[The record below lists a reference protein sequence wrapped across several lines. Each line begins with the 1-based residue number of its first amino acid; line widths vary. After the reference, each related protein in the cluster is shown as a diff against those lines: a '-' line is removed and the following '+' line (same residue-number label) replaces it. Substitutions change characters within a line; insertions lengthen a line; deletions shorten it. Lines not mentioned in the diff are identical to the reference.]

1 MGVKCL
7 TDRQNYNSIDL
18 AKLIGSFL
26 VIAIHTNI
34 FISFSETF
42 NWYFINL
49 FCRIA
54 VYFFFIVSAY
64 FFFQKIQFN
73 ENGKIKNCKDNW
85 NTLKKYFVRM
95 TTLYLVWTAIY
106 LIPNIVKW
114 YQENCLTLANFKG
127 YILSVFL
134 NSSYYHLWFLI
145 SLIYAIPMM
154 FIMLLLINKRALI
167 VISLIVYIV
176 GLLFGTYCFIE
187 TPFNGIYDLLSKYWP
202 RLCTVIFDVIP
213 ICSLALVCDSIKTTK
228 RINAV
233 LAILFLAGYS
243 IEGMMLYF
251 LAPNQA
257 SSYNAILLPTILF
270 VFLAIKSI
278 NLPLRNPMIV
288 RKSSTLIYC
297 MHPLIMWLVSF
308 FVDSSQINSLL
319 WFGLISILSFA
330 ISLLIV
336 MLYDKFTFMK
346 FLKYVM

>member
-1 MGVKCL
+1 M
-7 TDRQNYNSIDL
+7 
-18 AKLIGSFL
+18 
-26 VIAIHTNI
+26 VIAIHINI

-106 LIPNIVKW
+106 LIPNIFMW

-154 FIMLLLINKRALI
+154 YIVLLLINKRALI
-167 VISLIVYIV
+167 VISLIIYIV

-202 RLCTVIFDVIP
+202 R
-213 ICSLALVCDSIKTTK
+213 
-228 RINAV
+228 
-233 LAILFLAGYS
+233 
-243 IEGMMLYF
+243 
-251 LAPNQA
+251 
-257 SSYNAILLPTILF
+257 
-270 VFLAIKSI
+270 
-278 NLPLRNPMIV
+278 
-288 RKSSTLIYC
+288 
-297 MHPLIMWLVSF
+297 
-308 FVDSSQINSLL
+308 
-319 WFGLISILSFA
+319 
-330 ISLLIV
+330 
-336 MLYDKFTFMK
+336 
-346 FLKYVM
+346 